1 MVAACSVILR
11 LLRREIS
18 VSVEE
23 LSARAQSCEVV
34 ALDILHLQVGAGS
47 VRREKATRILLLLT
61 VLLVEDEHLK
71 HVLSVDQLVLKLLGP
86 QEFRLQE

>member
-23 LSARAQSCEVV
+23 LSAWAQSCEVV
-34 ALDILHLQVGAGS
+34 ALDVLHFQVGAGS
-47 VRREKATRILLLLT
+47 VWREKTTHILLLLT
-61 VLLVEDEHLK
+61 VLLVEDEHLE
-71 HVLSVDQLVLKLLGP
+71 HVLSVNQLVLELLGP